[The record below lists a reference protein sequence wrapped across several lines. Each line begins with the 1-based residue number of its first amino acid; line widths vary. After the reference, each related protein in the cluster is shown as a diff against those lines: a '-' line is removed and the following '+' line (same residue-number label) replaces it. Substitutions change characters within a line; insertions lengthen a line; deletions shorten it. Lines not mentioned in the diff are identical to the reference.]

1 MDALYSAY
9 KLAFELSPII
19 FTGGIA
25 TNVPGGALPII
36 TFTEA
41 VNFTLGILSGA
52 EIDLDNFFAHFA
64 PIPGATLIDEQ
75 AATYTLANQTVA
87 ANATIIQ
94 PLNLSMLMTCPARNE
109 LGYPAKLATM
119 MALKTVMDQHS
130 SMGGTYTVIT
140 PSFFYTN
147 GILLR
152 MVDASNGAS
161 RQPQNAWQLDFYF
174 PLLTLEAAQTAQ
186 NSLISKITGQT
197 QVPAGADGSI
207 AWSGLS
213 PTVGNPSSLVGPSI
227 IPAGSALPGT
237 NTAPF

>member
-1 MDALYSAY
+1 MDALYAAY

-25 TNVPGGALPII
+25 SFVPGGALPII

-52 EIDLDNFFAHFA
+52 DIELDNFFAHFA

-75 AATYTLANQTVA
+75 TATYPLANQSVA
-87 ANATIIQ
+87 GNAKIIQ

-130 SMGGTYTVIT
+130 LLGGTYTVIT
-140 PSFFYTN
+140 PSYFYTN
-147 GILLR
+147 GLLLAMR
-152 MVDASNGAS
+152 DASNGAS
-161 RQPQNAWQLDFYF
+161 KQPQNAWQLDFYF

-186 NSLISKITGQT
+186 NSLISQITGQT
-197 QVPAGADGSI
+197 QVNAGTDGGI

-213 PTVGNPSSLVGPSI
+213 PTIGNPSSLVGPSLY
-227 IPAGSALPGT
+227 PAGSGLVGT
-237 NTAPF
+237 NVAPF